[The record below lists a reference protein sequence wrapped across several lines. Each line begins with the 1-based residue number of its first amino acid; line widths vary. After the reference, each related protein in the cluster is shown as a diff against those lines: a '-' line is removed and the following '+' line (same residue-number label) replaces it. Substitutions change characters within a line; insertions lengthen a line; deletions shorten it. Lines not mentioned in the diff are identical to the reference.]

1 MRHFHNSSSQLNLK
15 TILRP
20 LYYGQ
25 YIGLCGCYYT
35 FTNQPDFQNR
45 AEPPNDGYLPAKV
58 AGKVKPTY
66 STSVKPE
73 WTSICMV
80 AAFPPYSRT
89 QPHLV
94 STQCSHTFAF
104 LATEQLNWSNWG
116 FSESSKGTSTVAAEG
131 WENITHSF
139 KPASP
144 KPASLTFR
152 QIQFLI
158 CVFAG
163 VSWV

>member
-15 TILRP
+15 TRLRP